1 MRNLY
6 SVRIIRKESQAV
18 QAVYIEEF
26 WKFCGVYTS
35 EFITEYAG
43 TIQDTDLVDCN
54 IILDEDAA
62 YLSKLKTRFSVMF
75 SDLQRYSDL
84 SGRDK
89 RKRLGWKI
97 ERELLSKIAE
107 LFEWDKACIQ
117 DFKKICRAFVRSDFA
132 YNNYLTHLFLD
143 QFSDEQIE
151 ILNNCMAMIYEA
163 GTTLKGIPHRKFAY
177 LNCARKINRICFS
190 EKQRRVFDDE
200 LVMKVVHQL
209 SVEDEA
215 FSMGNVLAGLVGLS
229 RRKFWN
235 QGQLYMREALDKEG
249 DNKYSA
255 FAYYALAHFLEVEE
269 KDEQEAWKLYHH
281 MGEIAPQS
289 YRMLFKRATE
299 LFHQKKSPDWC
310 NEFFQIYKLMKEK
323 EAKSWIQPLEL
334 EYYYKCAKILNR
346 IPTDISEG
354 IGIKHI
360 EEKDIEE
367 IKSDKFINSNFMKN
381 FIFDNNLRAIYIKY
395 FQAKME
401 T

>member
-132 YNNYLTHLFLD
+132 YNNY
-143 QFSDEQIE
+143 QVI
-151 ILNNCMAMIYEA
+151 IMKKI
-163 GTTLKGIPHRKFAY
+163 KKF
-177 LNCARKINRICFS
+177 
-190 EKQRRVFDDE
+190 
-200 LVMKVVHQL
+200 
-209 SVEDEA
+209 
-215 FSMGNVLAGLVGLS
+215 
-229 RRKFWN
+229 
-235 QGQLYMREALDKEG
+235 
-249 DNKYSA
+249 
-255 FAYYALAHFLEVEE
+255 
-269 KDEQEAWKLYHH
+269 
-281 MGEIAPQS
+281 
-289 YRMLFKRATE
+289 
-299 LFHQKKSPDWC
+299 
-310 NEFFQIYKLMKEK
+310 
-323 EAKSWIQPLEL
+323 
-334 EYYYKCAKILNR
+334 
-346 IPTDISEG
+346 
-354 IGIKHI
+354 
-360 EEKDIEE
+360 
-367 IKSDKFINSNFMKN
+367 
-381 FIFDNNLRAIYIKY
+381 
-395 FQAKME
+395 
-401 T
+401 